1 MMMLLNPAAQR
12 LITRPEPR
20 DWDRL
25 LEINDC
31 RVPQDGRLL
40 NVGTTRA
47 KTTPVANYSNFT

>member
-1 MMMLLNPAAQR
+1 MMLLNPAAQR